1 MVFDDKSTLVTVT
14 ISSPIFKVSSSD
26 KPDTLVNFMIV
37 SVDDNPAWS
46 TKNIAGVVTPEVNNV
61 LALIVNTTT
70 YYY

>member
-37 SVDDNPAWS
+37 SVDDNPA
-46 TKNIAGVVTPEVNNV
+46 
-61 LALIVNTTT
+61 
-70 YYY
+70 